1 LKAEDARFIEHNLN
15 HRLTNEDANGAR
27 IVIESPPPPEHL
39 SLIIGDF
46 LTNARA
52 ALDYIAWEL
61 AVRHFDPLF
70 DPEARSDK
78 MAASFPI
85 VDIPSKHSKHMTE
98 LGRRKIP
105 AAAIKAIE
113 SVQPYNAGYE
123 PLLWLNRLVNGDKHH
138 VLTLTVVSIKTA
150 QLRIDLSEALRDDK
164 SSIEFPLMLGSTQ
177 ANRNEIVI
185 PDASKLPVKV
195 DGQFRVYIAFQDSSM
210 PDGPAGNTLASIGN
224 CVRSIIPM
232 FEGFF

>member
-1 LKAEDARFIEHNLN
+1 
-15 HRLTNEDANGAR
+15 
-27 IVIESPPPPEHL
+27 
-39 SLIIGDF
+39 
-46 LTNARA
+46 
-52 ALDYIAWEL
+52 
-61 AVRHFDPLF
+61 
-70 DPEARSDK
+70 
-78 MAASFPI
+78 
-85 VDIPSKHSKHMTE
+85 
-98 LGRRKIP
+98 
-105 AAAIKAIE
+105 
-113 SVQPYNAGYE
+113 
-123 PLLWLNRLVNGDKHH
+123 
-138 VLTLTVVSIKTA
+138 VSIKTA